1 MKQDGFDLGKSVYY
15 MVASAVRDF
24 IRYYYKSE
32 HNSDV
37 DDLTLETLTF
47 SALEVYGR
55 IIQKYGK
62 GSIIDSTIIV
72 CLTHDSKS
80 PKETTN
86 TETFH
91 RLRKELNDAFA
102 NTMAVLMETTPGYEI
117 ETNDE

>member
-1 MKQDGFDLGKSVYY
+1 MKQDGFNLEKSVYDI
-15 MVASAVRDF
+15 VASAIRDF

-37 DDLTLETLTF
+37 DDFTLETLTF
-47 SALEVYGR
+47 SALEVYSH
-55 IIQKYGK
+55 IMQKYGK
-62 GSIIDSTIIV
+62 GSIIDSTIIA
-72 CLTHDSKS
+72 CLAHDGKP

-117 ETNDE
+117 ETKSE